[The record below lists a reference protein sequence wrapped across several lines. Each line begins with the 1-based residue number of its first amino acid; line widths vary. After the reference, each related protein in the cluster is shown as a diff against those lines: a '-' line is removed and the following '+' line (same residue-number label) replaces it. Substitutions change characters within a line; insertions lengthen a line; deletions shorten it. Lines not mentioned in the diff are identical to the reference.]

1 MGDGEWRS
9 RIGIA
14 LTNALVMMAF
24 PRSDIN
30 PSIRYPSR
38 ESCVGGPPRSI
49 PLRNTGADMHN
60 LSVYTATYNLSLIG
74 FDWKSTLTNW
84 TAFLQGHSQ
93 IVIAVNTSTDST
105 YEDICSFICELK
117 KDQRNQTD
125 YQVVKT
131 DIPLSNPLFDGLIK
145 NEALKRCTGEFATL
159 LDIDEVVPLTT
170 RQAWEGAME
179 FLSRSTYDALLIPS
193 IDLFHD
199 EKSFKSLNS
208 KWYIH
213 KNRPHIIRGRVGFA
227 AREDGSTDISRSD
240 TCEAIYA
247 NGDLVRHTSLLD
259 PRFPDD
265 LKLQY
270 MAQGGIPYVF
280 HTGWIHRE
288 QRLKQSAFW
297 APVWRARDN
306 SDKVK
311 ELTPEEFDAIEY
323 KPHGLPDWRIDY
335 D

>member
-1 MGDGEWRS
+1 
-9 RIGIA
+9 
-14 LTNALVMMAF
+14 
-24 PRSDIN
+24 
-30 PSIRYPSR
+30 
-38 ESCVGGPPRSI
+38 
-49 PLRNTGADMHN
+49 MHN
-60 LSVYTATYNLSLIG
+60 LSIYTSTYNLSLIG

-84 TAFLQGHSQ
+84 TAFLRGHGQ
-93 IVIAVNTSTDST
+93 VVIAVNTSADST

-117 KDQRNQTD
+117 KDSRNQTD

-131 DIPLSNPLFDGLIK
+131 DIPLTNPLFDGLIK
-145 NEALKRCTGEFATL
+145 NEALKRCTLEFASL
-159 LDIDEVVPLTT
+159 MDIDEVYALST
-170 RQAWEGAME
+170 RPAWEGAME

-199 EKSFKSLNS
+199 EKSFKSLSS

-213 KNRPHIIRGRVGFA
+213 KNRPHIMRGRVGFA

-240 TCEAIYA
+240 TTEAIYT

-280 HTGWIHRE
+280 HLGYLSKE

-297 APVWRARDN
+297 SPHWNAREGRDI
-306 SDKVK
+306 VK
-311 ELTPEEFDAIEY
+311 PLTSEEFDAISY
-323 KPHGLPDWRIDY
+323 RPHGLPDWRIDH

>member
-1 MGDGEWRS
+1 
-9 RIGIA
+9 
-14 LTNALVMMAF
+14 
-24 PRSDIN
+24 
-30 PSIRYPSR
+30 
-38 ESCVGGPPRSI
+38 
-49 PLRNTGADMHN
+49 MHN
-60 LSVYTATYNLSLIG
+60 LSIYASVFNLSKIG

-84 TAFLQGHSQ
+84 TAFLRGHSQ

-117 KDQRNQTD
+117 KDPRNQTD

-131 DIPLSNPLFDGLIK
+131 DIPFENPLFDGLIK
-145 NEALKRCTGEFATL
+145 NEALKKCTREFASL
-159 LDIDEVVPLTT
+159 LDIDEVIPLST
-170 RQAWEGAME
+170 RAAWEGAMD

-199 EKSFKSLNS
+199 EKHYKNCGA
-208 KWYIH
+208 KWYLH
-213 KNRPHIIRGRVGFA
+213 KNRPHIMRGRVGFA
-227 AREDGSTDISRSD
+227 AREDGTTDISRSD
-240 TCEAIYA
+240 TCEATYT

-280 HTGWIHRE
+280 HLGWLNRE

-297 APVWRARDN
+297 VTHWNRRNGSEVVKTLTD
-306 SDKVK
+306 SDLDK
-311 ELTPEEFDAIEY
+311 IEY
-323 KPHGLPDWRIDY
+323 RQHGLPHWNLDC
-335 D
+335 